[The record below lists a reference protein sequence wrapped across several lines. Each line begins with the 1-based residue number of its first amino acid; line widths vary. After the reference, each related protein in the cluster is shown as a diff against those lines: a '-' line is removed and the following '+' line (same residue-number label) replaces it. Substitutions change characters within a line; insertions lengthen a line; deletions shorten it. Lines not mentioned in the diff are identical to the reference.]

1 MRLACGGCPL
11 PTSRTW
17 ITIGTSEPSSLRRR
31 KPTNRRHLPATDRT
45 RQTADALGLK
55 YETRL
60 TLSPNS
66 SASAVLREAHWPDGD
81 RNVLVVGHSNSVPD
95 IVKALGGTAAITIA
109 DDEFDN
115 LFIVRPGPPA
125 SVIRL
130 HMPPVR

>member
-1 MRLACGGCPL
+1 M
-11 PTSRTW
+11 
-17 ITIGTSEPSSLRRR
+17 
-31 KPTNRRHLPATDRT
+31 D
-45 RQTADALGLK
+45 LGRFLD
-55 YETRL
+55 
-60 TLSPNS
+60 
-66 SASAVLREAHWPDGD
+66 VLRAFENEQVEYVLVGGVAVNLHGIVRATEDIDVFVRPERENVEKLKAATG
-81 RNVLVVGHSNSVPD
+81 NVLVVGHSNSVPD